1 MWEKI
6 KSFFKD
12 SETIFWARAQ
22 TLLGVVAGV
31 VTYVDPQVLQ
41 PLIPSEAFPYFLV
54 INGLLTE
61 YLRRRRADDL

>member
-1 MWEKI
+1 MWSRI

-22 TLLGVVAGV
+22 TLLGVLAAV
-31 VTYVDPQVLQ
+31 VTYVEPAVLQ

-54 INGLLTE
+54 VNGLLTE